1 MTKESIVFLAG
12 IIIVITVYI
21 GIPETWKE
29 YIFVGTG
36 TLLMIVGYSL
46 RHKAYLRSIERE
58 NGERSTDSFV
68 ESDGYRDEALSE
80 HNI

>member
-1 MTKESIVFLAG
+1 MTKESLVFLAG